1 MLECAAHACLD
12 GAQGL
17 SKSDIPVN
25 ERLIFAMD
33 LPDCDR
39 ARRLTDEL
47 GDAVSFYKLG
57 LELMMSGGYFELME
71 WMLARGK
78 KVFADLKFFDIPATV
93 GSAVRQLQDRGATF
107 VTVHGNQSI
116 MEAAAANKGPQLKVL
131 AVTVLTSLDR
141 GDLDDLGFAC
151 DVEALVLSRAR
162 RALEAGCDGVISSG
176 LEAAMLRKHIDQR
189 LLVITPGIRP
199 VENKPEGDQKR
210 VVNVQQAF
218 SSGADYIVVGR
229 PIRDAANPRSAAQAI
244 QKTIA
249 TLF

>member
-1 MLECAAHACLD
+1 MNRR
-12 GAQGL
+12 
-17 SKSDIPVN
+17 DIPLK

-33 LPDCDR
+33 LPDCDQ

-47 GDAVSFYKLG
+47 GDTVSFYKLG
-57 LELMMSGGYFELME
+57 LELMMSGGYFELMD

-93 GSAVRQLQDRGATF
+93 GSAVRQLQDRGASF

-116 MEAAAANKGPQLKVL
+116 MEAAAANKGANLKVL

-141 GDLDDLGFAC
+141 GDLDDLGFDC

-176 LEAAMLRKHIDQR
+176 LEAAMLREYIDHR
-189 LLVITPGIRP
+189 LIVVTPGIRP
-199 VENKPEGDQKR
+199 VDNKPEGDQKR
-210 VVNVQQAF
+210 VVSVQQAF
-218 SSGADYIVVGR
+218 ANGADHIVIGR
-229 PIRDAANPRSAAQAI
+229 PIRDATDPRAAAAAI

-249 TLF
+249 SQF